1 MILFLTIVHAA
12 QGLKTGVDGQSL
24 MVFGVYFVL
33 DDTTFPS
40 TMSSTMVFTMTVLVE
55 LLLLLLPPPPP
66 PPLKLVMV
74 AKREYVDACSSEII
88 KTQWQTHTHFTG
100 SLSIFLPACF
110 SIHQSPILS
119 DFHLQTGLDVQQH
132 YVILRL
138 SVCVSSETNNL
149 LLQTC
154 YVSLQLSQLHGVPRF
169 CVPKSCLKRSF
180 L

>member
-12 QGLKTGVDGQSL
+12 QGLKTGVDGQFL

-66 PPLKLVMV
+66 PPPLKLVMV

-88 KTQWQTHTHFTG
+88 KTQ
-100 SLSIFLPACF
+100 
-110 SIHQSPILS
+110 
-119 DFHLQTGLDVQQH
+119 
-132 YVILRL
+132 
-138 SVCVSSETNNL
+138 
-149 LLQTC
+149 
-154 YVSLQLSQLHGVPRF
+154 
-169 CVPKSCLKRSF
+169 
-180 L
+180 